1 MEIEKQQ
8 LILGAMAENRE
19 LMALCSGIVKPSY
32 FDPSLKK
39 TVKFM
44 TEYFSKY
51 LDTPKLAMVKAECGH
66 ELPATGKLAKAEM
79 QWIGD
84 EVETFCR
91 NRAMAEAIFKGP
103 EHLQKND
110 YGAIMEDMKAAIS
123 VGLQRDLG
131 IQYFENPLA
140 RLKDTLVSQAR
151 ISTGIAEL
159 DNMIGGG
166 LSRQELILFTAN
178 SGGGKSMNMLNLAK
192 NLLLQGY
199 NGVYISLE
207 MAEGVVTKRMDSMIT
222 HIAQENLLKEM
233 TAVAAEIEK
242 AAAGA
247 GKFYVKRMPENR
259 TNINHVRSYIE
270 QLRQATGFEP
280 DFIVI
285 DYLDIMSSTHNISLE
300 NLFVKDKYVTEEV
313 RSLGFDFNCMMI
325 SASQLGRGAIE
336 AEKLTQAHI
345 QGGISK
351 INTADYVIGIKQDD
365 LMRAAGEIIYDCLK
379 SRNSAG
385 VGSRAT
391 LGWDAISLNIV
402 SRIAGAEKLIL
413 KKTDKRAQILGTG
426 GTQFSKGEDP
436 LLNLSTHPQ

>member
-19 LMALCSGIVKPSY
+19 LLALCSGIIKPSY

-39 TVKFM
+39 TVKFIS
-44 TEYFSKY
+44 EYFTKY
-51 LDTPKLAMVKAECGH
+51 MDAPKIAMVKAECGQ

-131 IQYFENPLA
+131 IQYFDNPLA

-151 ISTGIAEL
+151 ISTGIEEL

-207 MAEGVVTKRMDSMIT
+207 MAEGVVTKRMDSMVT
-222 HIAQENLLKEM
+222 HVAQENLLQEM
-233 TAVAAEIEK
+233 TTVAAEIEK
-242 AAAGA
+242 VSSTA

-259 TNINHVRSYIE
+259 TNINHIRSYIE

-365 LMRAAGEIIYDCLK
+365 LMRAAGEIVYHCMK
-379 SRNSAG
+379 SRNSSG
-385 VGSRAT
+385 VGTSAT
-391 LGWDAISLNIV
+391 LTWDAISLNIS
-402 SRIAGAEKLIL
+402 SRIAQAQKLIL
-413 KKTDKRAQILGTG
+413 KKNDKRSQILGTG
-426 GTQFSKGEDP
+426 GTAFSKGDDP
-436 LLNLSTHPQ
+436 LLKLSTHTQ